1 MVDLSIYRKSAN
13 DVCCRCNPCRMQEW
27 RGRFFSCKGQE
38 CGSWL
43 TEAYST
49 FPVLERKGEWRLWN
63 LWFPYY
69 WQPGLCWLM
78 VESRIHYVKQKEWQ
92 EYDTSCFFIKEIF
105 EESTPSKVSKRIS
118 LTGLLMLRHRPVNPL
133 RTLHRLASLWIVPTM
148 SISSSLRFSNGVFR
162 VVDFFY

>member
-1 MVDLSIYRKSAN
+1 MSPSIHKQILTQSFSNIPLCAN
-13 DVCCRCNPCRMQEW
+13 IQ
-27 RGRFFSCKGQE
+27 K
-38 CGSWL
+38 
-43 TEAYST
+43 ST
-49 FPVLERKGEWRLWN
+49 FPH
-63 LWFPYY
+63 
-69 WQPGLCWLM
+69 QPGLCWQM

-162 VVDFFY
+162 VVHFFYSWYNKLALELSPNANTY